1 MFTENQIS
9 LVLIGRS
16 HSVEDK
22 VTPGSHIEKP
32 KEEKYMNKI
41 ICGFI
46 FKPHQPGGVGL
57 MVMAW
62 ITLTKQLIQME
73 RPPPPNN
80 PVYEDECLAF
90 EVIQIIQ

>member
-16 HSVEDK
+16 HSVEDE

-46 FKPHQPGGVGL
+46 FKPHEPGDVGL
-57 MVMAW
+57 MGW
-62 ITLTKQLIQME
+62 
-73 RPPPPNN
+73 
-80 PVYEDECLAF
+80 
-90 EVIQIIQ
+90 